1 MGVDGVDCRRRTEDL
16 VDGWAHDAG
25 IVGKDEHVQARAGI
39 GSSAQAWEE
48 RNHGTVGE
56 GAKEVALGI
65 AKEVAPDVAEYGL
78 MEGHGAA
85 AIAVASAGRAA
96 GVSIGVGVAAL
107 TTLGAYELYK
117 NGWAEPHHKG
127 DNIRALQHNDAVNVA
142 VASSLSFAP
151 GFAADERARRP
162 GVEKGTSQLVEQLNG
177 KDAALKP
184 ILQARADEGFLA
196 QERAFAA
203 TQHLGNTPARGEA
216 LQRWMKDNGF
226 ADRQRNDVA
235 FGKGVEYF
243 NWVATQPKHS
253 GLDVNVEARKVHDRQ
268 PPTQGFACR
277 G

>member
-25 IVGKDEHVQARAGI
+25 LVGKDEQVQARAGLR
-39 GSSAQAWEE
+39 SSAQAWEE

-56 GAKEVALGI
+56 GAKEVAVNLV
-65 AKEVAPDVAEYGL
+65 KELAPDVAEYGL
-78 MEGHGAA
+78 MDGHGAA
-85 AIAVASAGRAA
+85 ALAAASAGRVA
-96 GVSIGVGVAAL
+96 GVSIGVGVAGL
-107 TTLGAYELYK
+107 TILGAYETYN
-117 NGWAEPHHKG
+117 NGWAQPHHKG
-127 DNIRALQHNDAVNVA
+127 DSIRALQHNDAVNVA

-151 GFAADERARRP
+151 GFAADEKARRP
-162 GVEKGTSQLVEQLNG
+162 GVEKGTSQLLEQLNG

-184 ILQARADEGFLA
+184 ILQRRADEGFIA

-216 LQRWMKDNGF
+216 LQRWMKDNGL

-243 NWVATQPKHS
+243 NWVAMQPKHS
-253 GLDVNVEARKVHDRQ
+253 GIDASVEAKKVHDRQ
-268 PPTQGFACR
+268 TPTQTFACR